1 MFLRL
6 GCSAADLDLAL
17 ARGLLFKKEKLVRET
32 RYNKQNLYRNNREG
46 ENNKKR
52 RERQM
57 RRDMWDLVWEQEWY
71 FCQVW
76 RCGAGGTREQI
87 R

>member
-6 GCSAADLDLAL
+6 GCGAADLDLAL

-32 RYNKQNLYRNNREG
+32 RYNNQDLHRNNREG

-52 RERQM
+52 RKRQ
-57 RRDMWDLVWEQEWY
+57 RRDMWDLVWEQEW
-71 FCQVW
+71 
-76 RCGAGGTREQI
+76 
-87 R
+87 